1 MHVLCAYTTIYIN
14 ICIGMHS
21 YRNSFLGITYI
32 HLYHAC
38 MRHYIYT
45 FISLNIYVIIKYIRL
60 YHVCMRAWNAFLP
73 FYALATISRLLK
85 IIGLFCKRAL

>member
-1 MHVLCAYTTIYIN
+1 MHVLGANTSIYIN
-14 ICIGMHS
+14 ICIAMHS

-45 FISLNIYVIIKYIRL
+45 FMSLNRNVYIVYACVLGMHFCLSMGWLRL
-60 YHVCMRAWNAFLP
+60 VG
-73 FYALATISRLLK
+73 SLK
-85 IIGLFCKRAL
+85 